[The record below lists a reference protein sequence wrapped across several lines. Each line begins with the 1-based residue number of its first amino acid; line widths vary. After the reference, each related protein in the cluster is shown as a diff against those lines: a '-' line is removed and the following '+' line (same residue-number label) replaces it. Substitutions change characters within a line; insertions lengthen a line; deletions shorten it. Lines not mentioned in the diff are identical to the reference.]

1 MSPKEAELANVV
13 EEIKKNILIING
25 HIMKVR
31 IKNPIWGVPISFL
44 NKYCPNQF
52 EIVGLGIASLGLAC
66 GVQPYK
72 PEHRKYRKNI
82 QKRGVVDG
90 DLYMVENGI
99 VKVPYSRILIQK
111 IN

>member
-1 MSPKEAELANVV
+1 MDTNGVMKRYK
-13 EEIKKNILIING
+13 IK
-25 HIMKVR
+25 
-31 IKNPIWGVPISFL
+31 IKNPVMGVPISFL
-44 NKYCPNQF
+44 DKYCPNQF
-52 EIVGLGIASLGLAC
+52 GIVGLGIANLGLVC

-99 VKVPYSRILIQK
+99 VKVPYARVLIQK
-111 IN
+111 II